1 MPNESKSSA
10 LSDRIRQNGIPLDQ
24 KKIEWKEY
32 KLGEIAEI
40 VGGGTPSTS
49 NEDYWDGD
57 IPWLSPKD
65 LTGYNRVYI
74 EKGARNITKEG
85 LRKSSSKLMPAG
97 TVLFSSRA
105 PIGYVAIAK
114 NEICTNQGFKSLV
127 CNPNKLWNVF
137 AYYWL
142 KANTEYLQSL
152 GTGTTFAEISGAV
165 MKSISISI
173 PPLSEQKRIA
183 SILSSLDDKI
193 DLLHRENATLEAMAE
208 TLFRHLFIENPNPDW
223 KEGVIADVIDF
234 NPPRK
239 LGKGEVAPF
248 LEMSNLST
256 DVYAPIAWRDRAFSS
271 GTKFIN
277 GDTLLARITPCLE
290 NGKAAYIDFL
300 DSTQVGWGSTEY
312 IVMRPKRKIHPF
324 FAYIVA
330 KYQDFRDYAESC
342 MSGSSGRQRVD
353 VDNLK
358 TYRFCIPDAIAIE
371 QFNKNIVFLVGKM
384 ANNNNGIRCLKS
396 LSNAL
401 LPRLMS
407 NMSLSL

>member
-1 MPNESKSSA
+1 MPNESKSSD
-10 LSDRIRQNGIPLDQ
+10 LSDPIPKNGITLHQ

-32 KLGEIAEI
+32 RLGDFVRVKHGFAFKGKNITTEETSNVLVTPGNFYI
-40 VGGGTPSTS
+40 GGGFKTDKFKYYRGDDFPI
-49 NEDYWDGD
+49 DYILKEGSIVVTMTDLSKDSDTLGYSAK
-57 IPWLSPKD
+57 IPKSSKYRYLHNQRIGLVQFVGEGVCQDYVYWL
-65 LTGYNRVYI
+65 LR
-74 EKGARNITKEG
+74 TKEYQNYVVG
-85 LRKSSSKLMPAG
+85 SASG
-97 TVLFSSRA
+97 TSIMHTSPSR
-105 PIGYVAIAK
+105 IENYR
-114 NEICTNQGFKSLV
+114 CF
-127 CNPNKLWNVF
+127 F
-137 AYYWL
+137 
-142 KANTEYLQSL
+142 
-152 GTGTTFAEISGAV
+152 
-165 MKSISISI
+165 
-173 PPLSEQKRIA
+173 PPLEEQKRIA
-183 SILSSLDDKI
+183 SILGSLDDKI

-208 TLFRHLFIENPNPDW
+208 TLFRHHFIENPNPEW

-384 ANNNNGIRCLKS
+384 ANR
-396 LSNAL
+396 
-401 LPRLMS
+401 R
-407 NMSLSL
+407 

>member
-1 MPNESKSSA
+1 MPNESKSSE
-10 LSDRIRQNGIPLDQ
+10 LSDPIPKNGIPLHK

-32 KLGEIAEI
+32 RLGEITDSCLGKMLDQKKNKGMLQPYLGNAN
-40 VGGGTPSTS
+40 VRWGTF
-49 NEDYWDGD
+49 D
-57 IPWLSPKD
+57 LKD
-65 LTGYNRVYI
+65 LSEMRFLDSESERY
-74 EKGARNITKEG
+74 G
-85 LRKSSSKLMPAG
+85 LRYGDLIICEGGEPG
-97 TVLFSSRA
+97 RC
-105 PIGYVAIAK
+105 AIWKDQISGMKIQKALHRVRVH
-114 NEICTNQGFKSLV
+114 EGFDCTFL
-127 CNPNKLWNVF
+127 
-137 AYYWL
+137 YYWFL
-142 KANTEYLQSL
+142 HAGQRNALEQYF
-152 GTGTTFAEISGAV
+152 TGTTIKHLPGDRL
-165 MKSISISI
+165 KSITVSLPS
-173 PPLSEQKRIA
+173 LSEQKRIA
-183 SILSSLDDKI
+183 SILGSLDDKI
-193 DLLHRENATLEAMAE
+193 DLLHRQNATLEAMAE
-208 TLFRHLFIENPNPDW
+208 TLFRHHFIENPNPDW

-239 LGKGEVAPF
+239 LGKGEFAPF
-248 LEMSNLST
+248 LEMSNLSA
-256 DVYAPIAWRDRAFSS
+256 DVYAPIAWRDRAFGS

-324 FAYIVA
+324 FAYIIA

-358 TYRFCIPDAIAIE
+358 TYRFCIPDAIAVE
-371 QFNKNIVFLVGKM
+371 QFNRNIVFLVGKM
-384 ANNNNGIRCLKS
+384 ANNNNEIRCLKS
-396 LSNAL
+396 LSNVL